1 VVTLGLHHRSISAVF
16 DCLPQRGYNRRR
28 YGALIPIGRIK
39 NDMSTPPPTQ
49 EVFDKLLLCLDP
61 DRERAGEEYEMLRLR
76 LLTYFR
82 SRACL
87 CAEELADE
95 SLNRLAQKV
104 AAGEPIREM
113 TRYCYGLAR
122 LVWMEYLRDPIT
134 KNTSLDDLPALPTL
148 MPDPLLQQERL
159 DCFQHCLRRLTAEE
173 RQLIVSYWDHDQQS
187 DSAARREMAA
197 RLGISPTALRIR
209 VSRGKK
215 KLKDCYYNCLET
227 GRKR

>member
-1 VVTLGLHHRSISAVF
+1 
-16 DCLPQRGYNRRR
+16 
-28 YGALIPIGRIK
+28 
-39 NDMSTPPPTQ
+39 MSTPPPTQ
-49 EVFDKLLLCLDP
+49 EVFDKLLLCLATE
-61 DRERAGEEYEMLRLR
+61 RERAGEEYELLRLR

-95 SLNRLAQKV
+95 VLNRLAQKV
-104 AAGEPIREM
+104 AAGENIREM

-122 LVWMEYLRDPIT
+122 WVWVEYRRDP
-134 KNTSLDDLPALPTL
+134 KARHTSFDELPLIPALP
-148 MPDPLLQQERL
+148 PDQLLQQERS
-159 DCFQHCLRRLTAEE
+159 DCFQHCLHRLTEEE
-173 RQLIVSYWDHDQQS
+173 RQMIVNYWDHDQLS

-209 VSRGKK
+209 VSRGKN
-215 KLKDCYYNCLET
+215 KLKECYSDCLEK

>member
-1 VVTLGLHHRSISAVF
+1 
-16 DCLPQRGYNRRR
+16 
-28 YGALIPIGRIK
+28 
-39 NDMSTPPPTQ
+39 MSTPPPTQ
-49 EVFDKLLLCLDP
+49 EVFDKLLLCLATE
-61 DRERAGEEYEMLRLR
+61 RERAGEEYELLRLR

-95 SLNRLAQKV
+95 VLNRLAQKV

-122 LVWMEYLRDPIT
+122 WVLVEYHREPKT
-134 KNTSLDDLPALPTL
+134 RHTSVDELPLLPTL
-148 MPDPLLQQERL
+148 TPDQLLEQEPSECFHQCLQQ
-159 DCFQHCLRRLTAEE
+159 LTEEE
-173 RQLIVSYWDHDQQS
+173 RQMIVRYWDHDQQS

-209 VSRGKK
+209 VSRGKN
-215 KLKDCYYNCLET
+215 KLKDCFSNCIEK